1 METIVRYRNF
11 YSKQTITPIFKEL
24 IDSVIDLLISH
35 CEDRTELLQQYTNL
49 CIEDIIFTGA
59 GFYCNFAKNDAYK
72 PLSIKHSTFGD
83 VFGTVNNE
91 PVGFILHFYDKE
103 YIGAL
108 ECYTEYIPE
117 LVDINVTEN
126 RWENVNEIKNYR
138 LYKRESNS

>member
-11 YSKQTITPIFKEL
+11 YSKQTITPVFKEL
-24 IDSVIDLLISH
+24 IDSVIDLLISY
-35 CEDRTELLQQYTNL
+35 CEDRAELSQQYTNL

-59 GFYCNFAKNDAYK
+59 GFYCNFAPNDGCK

-83 VFGTVNNE
+83 VSGTVNNE

-108 ECYTEYIPE
+108 ECYTDYI
-117 LVDINVTEN
+117 EN
-126 RWENVNEIKNYR
+126 LETYMKWESIDEIRSFNIQKY
-138 LYKRESNS
+138 